1 MEEEDSNK
9 NHIYKHLV
17 ISGGATAG
25 LTYYGALK
33 ESEIQKIWNIEN
45 IQTIY
50 GTSVGAIIAC
60 MLALKYDIDVLDNYI
75 INRPWHHI
83 FKYDMFTILDSITNR
98 GIYTVKVIEE
108 MFAPLLAGKDLSID
122 ITMQEFFEWSGIE
135 IHVIAVELLSFTL
148 VDFSH
153 KTHPDW
159 RLMDAVF
166 CSSSLPVIMT
176 PFFKDG
182 KVYCDGG
189 FLANYPVNECL
200 NNGADP
206 NEVLGIARS
215 AILSNTDTDIN
226 TESNM
231 LDYIIT
237 IVSKICENI
246 VMMPTLKT
254 IKLEYLLDTES
265 CSFSNMFKAFNN
277 GDERERL
284 INIGV
289 DYIRTLNNSHT
300 ISH

>member
-1 MEEEDSNK
+1 MEEEDSKK

-33 ESEIQKIWNIEN
+33 ESCAQKIWNIEN

-50 GTSVGAIIAC
+50 GTSIGAIIAC
-60 MLALKYDIDVLDNYI
+60 MLALKYEFDVLDNYI
-75 INRPWHHI
+75 INRPWQQI

-98 GIYTVKVIEE
+98 GIYNIKVIEE
-108 MFAPLLAGKDLSID
+108 MFAPLLACNDLSID
-122 ITMQEFFEWSGIE
+122 ITMQDFFDWSGIE
-135 IHVIAVELLSFTL
+135 IHIIAVELLSFTL
-148 VDFSH
+148 VDFSY
-153 KTHPDW
+153 KTHPEW
-159 RLMDAVF
+159 RVMDAVF

-189 FLANYPVNECL
+189 FLANYPINECL

-206 NEVLGIARS
+206 NEVLGFARS
-215 AILSNTDTDIN
+215 AILKSVDITD
-226 TESNM
+226 ESNL
-231 LDYIIT
+231 LDYIVT

-246 VMMPTLKT
+246 VMMPKLKT
-254 IKLEYLLDTES
+254 IKLEYLLDTDPS
-265 CSFSNMFKAFNN
+265 SFSNMFKAFNN
-277 GDERERL
+277 REERERL

-289 DYIRTLNNSHT
+289 DYVKKYYETPMHD
-300 ISH
+300 